1 MAVDQVVLL
10 SKILPSISVPVF
22 VKSVVLFVK
31 YLVGH
36 GQSALPRSLPYEV
49 SAFCRN
55 ISSGEEANKMSSFGP
70 ELRIKIDMI
79 DKTNIC
85 LSF

>member
-1 MAVDQVVLL
+1 M
-10 SKILPSISVPVF
+10 F

-36 GQSALPRSLPYEV
+36 GQSALPRSFPYEV
-49 SAFCRN
+49 CAFCRN
-55 ISSGEEANKMSSFGP
+55 CFSGEEANKMSSFGP